1 MTVLAGLAALVAA
14 TAPGRR
20 ALVAVDGVDG
30 SGKTT
35 LADRLAGQVTGRAVV
50 RASVDDFHRPR
61 AERYRRGRESPQ
73 GCYEH
78 TFDLTAL
85 RSALLEPFAA
95 GAPFV
100 TAVFDHTRDAPVVA
114 PEQDADGDAVLLVDG
129 VFLQRPELADCWDL
143 VVHLQVPDD
152 EVLRRVVVRDG
163 GDPEHVRH
171 LYRTRYLP
179 AQRLYEQHCGPADHA
194 VVVLDNRDP
203 EAPVVL
209 RWPL

>member
-20 ALVAVDGVDG
+20 GLVAVDGVDG
-30 SGKTT
+30 AGKTT
-35 LADRLAGQVTGRAVV
+35 LADRLARQVTGRRVV
-50 RASVDDFHRPR
+50 RASVDGFHRPR

-73 GCYEH
+73 GCYED
-78 TFDLTAL
+78 TFDLAAL
-85 RSALLEPFAA
+85 RRALLEPFAG

-100 TAVFDHTRDAPVVA
+100 TAVFDHTRDAPVAA
-114 PEQDADGDAVLLVDG
+114 PEQDADGDAVLLLDG

-163 GDPEHVRH
+163 GDPEQVRH

-179 AQRLYEQHCGPADHA
+179 AQRLYEQHCRPAERAD
-194 VVVLDNRDP
+194 VLLENRDP

-209 RWPL
+209 RGPL